1 MCFHM
6 LDDAKP
12 SPENSIYGVQD
23 CIRTQSEI
31 QHYHYMRKRKQS
43 DFITFQGLPTAKVR
57 EVVGKELFKTTAKVS
72 SLTLG
77 IVKGRVRVKGRV

>member
-1 MCFHM
+1 M
-6 LDDAKP
+6 LDDVKP

-23 CIRTQSEI
+23 CITQSEI

-43 DFITFQGLPTAKVR
+43 NFITFQGLPTAKVR

-77 IVKGRVRVKGRV
+77 LVKGRVRVKGRV